1 MPPWDTGRIRVASN
15 FDITHNRTEAFVKLT
30 FLAVLCAISLMLMA
44 GMASAQQKGDLA
56 LGFGTL
62 ISTSSSSA
70 TGSYAPQ
77 SVGGG
82 LYPTF
87 SVDFL
92 LRHHLGVSGEISWRL
107 KQNLYEGY
115 EPFRP
120 IFYDING
127 IYSRRISKSLGVE
140 AMAGIGAE
148 SARFYSGSYSCN
160 FITCTDYT
168 SSNHFL
174 EHVGVGVKIYVHGNF
189 FIRPEAHLY
198 QIQTN
203 TIFSSGRAE
212 RVGASIGYTF

>member
-1 MPPWDTGRIRVASN
+1 
-15 FDITHNRTEAFVKLT
+15 VKLT
-30 FLAVLCAISLMLMA
+30 FLAVLCAFFLMA
-44 GMASAQQKGDLA
+44 GMAVAQSRGDIG

-62 ISTSSSSA
+62 ISTPSSSA
-70 TGSYAPQ
+70 TGDYAPQ

-82 LYPTF
+82 LFPTF

-92 LRHHLGVSGEISWRL
+92 LRHHLGVQGEISWRL

-127 IYSRRISKSLGVE
+127 IYSRRIGKSLGFE

-148 SARFYSGSYSCN
+148 SARFYSGQYSCN

-174 EHVGVGVKIYVHGNF
+174 EHVGGGVKIYVHGNF
-189 FIRPEAHLY
+189 FVRPEAHVY
-198 QIQTN
+198 IIQGN
-203 TIFSSGRAE
+203 SIFSSGVAT
-212 RVGASIGYTF
+212 RVGATLGYTF

>member
-1 MPPWDTGRIRVASN
+1 M
-15 FDITHNRTEAFVKLT
+15 KLT

-62 ISTSSSSA
+62 ISTPSSSA

-107 KQNLYEGY
+107 RQEPLRRLRALPPNL
-115 EPFRP
+115 
-120 IFYDING
+120 
-127 IYSRRISKSLGVE
+127 L
-140 AMAGIGAE
+140 
-148 SARFYSGSYSCN
+148 
-160 FITCTDYT
+160 
-168 SSNHFL
+168 
-174 EHVGVGVKIYVHGNF
+174 
-189 FIRPEAHLY
+189 
-198 QIQTN
+198 
-203 TIFSSGRAE
+203 
-212 RVGASIGYTF
+212 